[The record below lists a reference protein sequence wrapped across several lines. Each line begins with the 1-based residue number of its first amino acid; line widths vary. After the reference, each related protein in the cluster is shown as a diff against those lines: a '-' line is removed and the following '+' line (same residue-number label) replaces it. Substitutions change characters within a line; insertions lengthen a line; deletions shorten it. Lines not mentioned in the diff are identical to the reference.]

1 MPTWVVGSRDDGA
14 RLDAAIAAHLRIS
27 VAEARRLIAD
37 KLVRVGGRAAQK
49 GHRVRTDDQIEVRAE
64 VRPGERSYDHV
75 PAPEH
80 ELLLEVVYEDDAL
93 VAINKPA
100 GIDCHPLR
108 PKDRGT
114 VAHALV
120 ARWPSCA
127 AASQDAREAGLVHRL
142 DRGTTGVLIAAKHR
156 AAWEAVRAAFG
167 RQEVDKTYWALIE
180 GTLEASAVPMVIDA
194 PLRTSGGSARVDH
207 ASPDALP
214 ALTKVR
220 PLVQGR
226 LRSLVEATTHTG
238 RLHQI
243 RAHLAH
249 VGHPLIG
256 DQQYGAGPID
266 DVPPDEAILH
276 ARAVS
281 LPHPNDGWK
290 LTISAPLPAARRAL
304 IERLLGEPIPT

>member
-14 RLDAAIAAHLRIS
+14 RLDAAIAAHLHIS

-37 KLVRVGGRAAQK
+37 NLVRVGGRPAQK
-49 GHRVRTDDQIEVRAE
+49 GNRVCMDDEIEVRAE
-64 VRPGERSYDHV
+64 IRPGERSYDHV
-75 PAPEH
+75 PTPDH
-80 ELLLEVVYEDDAL
+80 SLLLEVVYEDEAL

-108 PKDRGT
+108 AKDRGT
-114 VAHALV
+114 IAHALL

-127 AASQDAREAGLVHRL
+127 TASEDAREAGLVHRL

-167 RQEVDKTYWALIE
+167 RQEVDKTYWALVEHWLE
-180 GTLEASAVPMVIDA
+180 GPTVIDA
-194 PLRTSGGSARVDH
+194 PLHTRGGTARVDRV
-207 ASPDALP
+207 SPDALP
-214 ALTKVR
+214 ALTRVR
-220 PLVQGR
+220 PLVSGR
-226 LRSLVEATTHTG
+226 VCSLVEATTHTG

-249 VGHPLIG
+249 VGHPLVG
-256 DQQYGAGPID
+256 DQQYGAGHFD
-266 DVPPDEAILH
+266 GVPPDEAILH

-290 LTISAPLPAARRAL
+290 LTIAAPLPVGRKAL
-304 IERLLGEPIPT
+304 IERLLGAPIEATDP